1 MILAGSPARHLTY
14 CTNIHPGE
22 SWPDVLDNLR
32 AHVTAV
38 KAAVSPER
46 PFGVGLRL
54 SAAAARALAAPGEV
68 EQLRAFLRDS
78 GLYVFT
84 INGFPHGAF
93 SGIEVKERVYR
104 PDWLEEERVRY
115 SGQLASLLASLLADA
130 PAGLDGSVSTVP
142 GCFAARG
149 GLADVGRALA
159 ARLLEHARALWQLRE
174 ETGRT
179 VALALEPEPACLL
192 ETTADAAAFFDR
204 YLFSTDAVRA
214 FAWETGLPTKLA
226 EQALRRHLG
235 VCLDACHAAVEF
247 ETPAQALAALDAV
260 GVRVLKVQVSAG
272 LRVTAPDSAALAE
285 LEPFAEDVYLHQV
298 VVRAGKHLRRFVDLP
313 PALAD
318 AANGGGAAALGDEWR
333 VHFHVPLFLDR
344 LGRFENT
351 SDFVRGLL
359 ALLPGRDDCRHL
371 EVETYTWD
379 VLPAA
384 YRDTPVVD
392 AIARELRWTLDAL
405 PPSLRTPSS

>member
-1 MILAGSPARHLTY
+1 MILAGIPGRHLTY

-22 SWPDVLDNLR
+22 SWPDVLENLR
-32 AHVTAV
+32 THVTAV
-38 KAAVSPER
+38 KAAVSPDQ

-54 SAAAARALAAPGEV
+54 SAAAARALAAPGEL
-68 EQLRAFLRDS
+68 EHLRGFLRDH

-93 SGIEVKERVYR
+93 SGGEVKDRVYR

-115 SGQLASLLASLLADA
+115 SSQLATLLAGLLGDA
-130 PAGLDGSVSTVP
+130 PPALDGSVSTVP

-149 GLADVGRALA
+149 ALADVGRAVA
-159 ARLLEHARALWQLRE
+159 ARMLEHARVLWQLRE

-179 VALALEPEPACLL
+179 IALALEPEPACLL
-192 ETTADAAAFFDR
+192 ETIADAAAFFER
-204 YLFSTDAVRA
+204 YLFSAEAVRT

-226 EQALRRHLG
+226 ELALRRHLG

-247 ETPAQALAALDAV
+247 ETPAAALAALDAV

-272 LRVTAPDSAALAE
+272 LRVVAPDTAALAE
-285 LEPFAEDVYLHQV
+285 LGAFAEDVYLHQV

-318 AANGGGAAALGDEWR
+318 ATAAAGGALGDEWR
-333 VHFHVPLFLDR
+333 VHFHVPLFLER
-344 LGRFENT
+344 LGRFGNT
-351 SDFVRGLL
+351 GDFVRDLL

-392 AIARELRWTLDAL
+392 AIARELCWTLDAL
-405 PPSLRTPSS
+405 PPSMRTPPP